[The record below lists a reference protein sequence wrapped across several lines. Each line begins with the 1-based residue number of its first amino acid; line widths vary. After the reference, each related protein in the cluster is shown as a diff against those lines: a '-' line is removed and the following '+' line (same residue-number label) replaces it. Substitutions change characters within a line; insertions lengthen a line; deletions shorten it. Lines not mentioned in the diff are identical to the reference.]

1 LNYRIFIRAGV
12 TSVVAVFL
20 AVSSW
25 AGVLKAGAARVSI
38 TPPADEFPFT
48 AEHERAY
55 YGVHD
60 DVYARAL
67 ALEDEQQNRVVL
79 VSLEV
84 TEVPH
89 AREIVAE
96 VAKVASVTE
105 SHVLVMATHTHN
117 SLLVSYHGGEPGA
130 VHAREMAR
138 AEQAAVEAAKQAVAQ
153 LQPAKIAF
161 GRGEAY
167 LNINNGEASGQKSWN
182 DPTGFSDKG
191 LDVLRLVNEKNE
203 PIALLV
209 NYATHGEVMFRSA
222 TKNGGYEVSGD
233 LPGAVSHYLEGRTDA
248 APVVLFTSA
257 AEGDQLP
264 VFKSLQPS
272 EHFEQ
277 ADEGASGWVLLDV
290 EARRLADAAIDVAGI
305 ASEVNAAT
313 LRAVSTTVECP
324 GKKRNLPP
332 EQADAYA
339 VPPVSI
345 PLSLIRIGDVTLEG
359 VGGDLASE
367 LGQKLKTASKA
378 AHTTVITMTAGA
390 VGYILPDASYQRN
403 SHGVAGSPL
412 RAGCA
417 ETALIQG
424 FKRLEQEAR

>member
-1 LNYRIFIRAGV
+1 MACALTESA
-12 TSVVAVFL
+12 S
-20 AVSSW
+20 
-25 AGVLKAGAARVSI
+25 AGVLRAGAGRVSI
-38 TPPADEFPFT
+38 TPEGEEFPFT
-48 AEHERAY
+48 APHERTY

-60 DVYARAL
+60 EVCARAL
-67 ALEDEQQNRVVL
+67 ALEDEKQNRVVV

-84 TEVPH
+84 TEVPRAH
-89 AREIVAE
+89 EIVAE
-96 VAKVASVTE
+96 VAKAAAVAE
-105 SHVLVMATHTHN
+105 SHVLVTATHTHN
-117 SLLVSYHGGEPGA
+117 SLLVSYHGGEPA
-130 VHAREMAR
+130 PVHAREMAR
-138 AEQAAVEAAKQAVAQ
+138 VEQAAVEAAKQAVSR
-153 LQPAKIAF
+153 LQSAHIVF

-167 LNINNGEASGQKSWN
+167 VDVNNGEAAGHKSWN
-182 DPTGFSDKG
+182 DAKGFSDKT
-191 LDVLRLVNEKNE
+191 LDVLRLVSDKNE

-209 NYATHGEVMFRSA
+209 NYATHGEVMFRSV
-222 TKNGGYEVSGD
+222 TKNDGYEVSGD
-233 LPGAVSHYLEGRTDA
+233 LPGAVSRYLEGRADA

-264 VFKSLQPS
+264 IFKSLQPS

-277 ADEGASGWVLLDV
+277 TDEGASGWALLDV
-290 EARRLADAAIDVAGI
+290 EARRLADATLDVTGN
-305 ASEVNAAT
+305 ASVINAAT
-313 LRAVSTTVECP
+313 LTAAATTVECP
-324 GKKRNLPP
+324 GKKRNASP

-367 LGQKLKTASKA
+367 LGQELKTASKA

-390 VGYILPDASYQRN
+390 VGYILPDASYRHN

-412 RAGCA
+412 KAGCA